1 MANIKQVDTSLV
13 TQQGE
18 LERVGIATRAVI
30 TEYTGK
36 TSKRQPVYSGFNPN
50 GQRDEKMAQRTVKV
64 SNSDRVNRKGKYI
77 DSVEFNETQTH
88 DKYALALGGITGNL
102 MHAFMDKDN
111 AMSAGMDS
119 AMVERDTFDGI
130 VTRGGTYWGTIPR
143 AIVDKIPLLQ
153 WEKHD
158 KHGAVISLSPAGIKW
173 VDDVLKP
180 NPIALQWERVLDTA
194 KEPKESA
201 PTFKYTCLCEINS
214 KPRKMTIPFPI
225 NSTCHDCNTVWELVT
240 A

>member
-1 MANIKQVDTSLV
+1 LANVKIDASLV

-18 LERVGIATRAVI
+18 VERVGLATRAVI

-36 TSKRQPVYSGFNPN
+36 TSKIQPAFSGFNPN
-50 GQRDEKMAQRTVKV
+50 GQRDEKMAQRAVKV
-64 SNSDRVNRKGKYI
+64 SNSDRVNRKGLRI

-88 DKYALALGGITGNL
+88 DKYALTLGGLMGNL
-102 MHAFMDKDN
+102 VHAFMDKDN
-111 AMSAGMDS
+111 AMSAGMDK
-119 AMVERDTFDGI
+119 AMVERDTFEGI
-130 VTRGGTYWGTIPR
+130 VTRNQTYWGTIPR
-143 AIVDKIPLLQ
+143 AQVDKIPLLQ
-153 WEKHD
+153 WAKDD
-158 KHGAVISLSPAGIKW
+158 KYGAVLSLSPAGIKW

-180 NPIALQWERVLDTA
+180 DPIALQWERVLDTP

-201 PTFKYTCLCEINS
+201 PSFKYACLCEING

>member
-1 MANIKQVDTSLV
+1 LANVKIDTSLV

-18 LERVGIATRAVI
+18 MERVGIATRAVN
-30 TEYTGK
+30 TQYTGK
-36 TSKRQPVYSGFNPN
+36 TSKIQPAYSGFNPN
-50 GQRDEKMAQRTVKV
+50 GQRDEKLAQRAVKV
-64 SNSDRVNRKGKYI
+64 SNSDRVSRKGKRI
-77 DSVEFNETQTH
+77 DSVEFNEGQIH
-88 DKYALALGGITGNL
+88 DKYALALGGLIGNL
-102 MHAFMDKDN
+102 VHTFMDKDN

-119 AMVERDTFDGI
+119 AMVERDTFEGI

-153 WEKHD
+153 WAKDD
-158 KHGAVISLSPAGIKW
+158 KVGAVISLSPAGIKW

-180 NPIALQWERVLDTA
+180 NPIALQWERVLETP

-201 PTFKYTCLCEINS
+201 PTFKYTCECERDG
-214 KPRKMTIPFPI
+214 KPRKMIVPFQH
-225 NSTCHDCNTVWELVT
+225 NSTCNDCNTAWELVT